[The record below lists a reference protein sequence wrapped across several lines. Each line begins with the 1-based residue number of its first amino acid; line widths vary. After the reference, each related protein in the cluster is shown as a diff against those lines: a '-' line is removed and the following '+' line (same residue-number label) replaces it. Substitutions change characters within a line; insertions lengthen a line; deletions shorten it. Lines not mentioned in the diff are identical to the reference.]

1 MSFYINIIALPF
13 LLIAIW
19 LGNKQK
25 HKTIYRVRIISVSLI
40 MFCLFN
46 ICFEYIDFIELKNNE
61 NFIDQM
67 INVSG
72 VFVGFIFAGISILF
86 SLIGLNKLES
96 EFKND
101 FLDKVFHKSF
111 LCIMSSL
118 VVLVTYFVL
127 NIGLL
132 TKNFMYKIIIYAF
145 AFSIFYLL
153 WCLIDYFKLIF
164 ESKKNK

>member
-72 VFVGFIFAGISILF
+72 VFCWIHICRDI
-86 SLIGLNKLES
+86 
-96 EFKND
+96 
-101 FLDKVFHKSF
+101 
-111 LCIMSSL
+111 
-118 VVLVTYFVL
+118 
-127 NIGLL
+127 NI
-132 TKNFMYKIIIYAF
+132 I
-145 AFSIFYLL
+145 
-153 WCLIDYFKLIF
+153 
-164 ESKKNK
+164 